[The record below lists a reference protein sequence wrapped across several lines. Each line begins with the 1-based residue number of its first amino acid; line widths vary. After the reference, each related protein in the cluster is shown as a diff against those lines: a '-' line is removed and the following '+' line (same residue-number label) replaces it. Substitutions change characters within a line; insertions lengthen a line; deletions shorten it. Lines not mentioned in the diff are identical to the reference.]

1 MSAPGPLNHGPSR
14 RTEGISVLASQL
26 GVSEQEVPSILEEM
40 WGGDMAAEA
49 LLSAAPAWQG
59 NVLSWRDRS
68 LIVVSSLVTQGGVD
82 ARLRGHLRFAHTNGA
97 SRAELE
103 QLVGMLAVYVGYPK
117 ATTAMEILRELPRD
131 ESEE

>member
-1 MSAPGPLNHGPSR
+1 M
-14 RTEGISVLASQL
+14 
-26 GVSEQEVPSILEEM
+26 ILEEM
-40 WGGDMAAEA
+40 WGRDMAAEA

-82 ARLRGHLRFAHTNGA
+82 ARLRGHLRLARTNGA
-97 SRAELE
+97 SEAELE
-103 QLVGMLAVYVGYPK
+103 QLVAMLAVYVGYPK
-117 ATTAMEILRELPRD
+117 ATTAMEILRDLPRD